1 MQAPRDQAGAALA
14 MLVLHLRASRR
25 KARAAATAEALGLLE
40 DLEPA
45 APDGGPL
52 AELGGTAWVTVPR
65 RHLRLALARLD
76 RLGYTAAVDLLE
88 PSERRSGA
96 SAHEGGAAPPA
107 IRWRR
112 QWWRVV
118 RVHQADEAMLRQ
130 RAPDRRP
137 FLLECGDGQVREVR
151 GYRGS
156 GAAGARRA
164 LPVPDARM
172 LVNLTGPPCGMLL
185 DPFGGAGSIA
195 LEAAAAGWTV
205 VTADL
210 DPVLRFGLAALARLH
225 LVADARRL
233 PLRSGSVHAVAT
245 EPPYDPQAGALLLE
259 ALPELARTLREGGRL
274 ALLVTPG
281 LAALARRASAAAGL
295 VPALDT
301 PVDRKGLDV
310 VALSWRRASG
320 DRRDRGPSPARPA
333 APGS

>member
-1 MQAPRDQAGAALA
+1 MHAPREQAGAALA

-25 KARAAATAEALGLLE
+25 RARAAAIAEALGLLE

-52 AELGGTAWVTVPR
+52 SELRGTAWVTVPR
-65 RHLRLALARLD
+65 RHLRPALARLD
-76 RLGYTAAVDLLE
+76 RLGYTRAVDLLE
-88 PSERRSGA
+88 PHGA
-96 SAHEGGAAPPA
+96 ETGEPPAGGAPPGQ
-107 IRWRR
+107 IRWRGR
-112 QWWRVV
+112 WWRAV

-137 FLLECGDGQVREVR
+137 FLLVCGDGQVREVT

-156 GAAGARRA
+156 GADGARRA

-172 LVNLTGPPCGMLL
+172 LVNLTGPPRGGVLL
-185 DPFGGAGSIA
+185 DPFAGAGGIA
-195 LEAAAAGWTV
+195 LEAAEAGWTV

-210 DPVLRFGLAALARLH
+210 DPALRFGLAALGRLH
-225 LVADARRL
+225 LVADSRRL
-233 PLRSGSVHAVAT
+233 PLRTGSVDAVAT
-245 EPPYDPQAGALLLE
+245 EPPYHPEAGALLLE
-259 ALPELARTLREGGRL
+259 ALPELARTLRPGGRL

-281 LAALARRASAAAGL
+281 LAALARQASAAAGL
-295 VPALDT
+295 APALDT

-310 VALSWRRASG
+310 VALTWSREGRG
-320 DRRDRGPSPARPA
+320 RGPSRAAPA